1 MKKLENTKK
10 NNIFK
15 RIFIKFCRLI
25 GFEIIDQ
32 SDLSSPTLSK
42 NLSETLT
49 IQGKK
54 SITIPL
60 GQVDITRKIISL
72 KIILRTCTSE
82 LIMDQNK
89 KRILELEKNE
99 YTFRTL
105 RSLIKSTNIASE
117 RFKNI
122 NFEIIVTDTNSHKD
136 DLKKLNEI
144 LSKCK
149 IKNKLILVDL
159 NYYKSRIKGDY
170 SKAKFS
176 NMANFYNSL
185 LIAKNED
192 ADMIYFVEDDYL
204 HTKNS
209 ITEMILSY
217 EKFSSIFLKDLIL
230 LPSDYP
236 YLYSKD
242 ENTKIYL
249 GEKYH
254 WRLVSES
261 LVTFMT
267 SKSLIN
273 KHFDQLEKMGL
284 EWVDPWERPLHEL
297 YKLYPC
303 LSPIPSLAIH
313 CANIN
318 SIFGISP
325 FINIKKLWDENENF

>member
-1 MKKLENTKK
+1 MKKIKNQKK
-10 NNIFK
+10 NNLFK
-15 RIFIKFCRLI
+15 KIFIKICRIL

-32 SDLSSPTLSK
+32 SNLSSPTLGK
-42 NLSETLT
+42 DLNEMLS
-49 IQGKK
+49 IQGEK

-60 GQVDITRKIISL
+60 GKIDIKKKVQSL
-72 KIILRTCTSE
+72 KIIVRTCTSE

-89 KRILELEKNE
+89 RRIFDCEKNE

-105 RSLIKSTNIASE
+105 RSIVKASNKAKE
-117 RFKNI
+117 KFENI
-122 NFEIIVTDTNSHKD
+122 NFDLVVTDTNSPEN
-136 DLKKLNEI
+136 DLKIFKEILKRSVIKNEI
-144 LSKCK
+144 VSINLSEFKHK
-149 IKNKLILVDL
+149 IKD
-159 NYYKSRIKGDY
+159 GY

-185 LIAKNED
+185 LIAKNEEVD
-192 ADMIYFVEDDYL
+192 IIYFVEDDYL
-204 HTKNS
+204 HSINS
-209 ITEMILSY
+209 IVEMILSY
-217 EKFSSIFLKDLIL
+217 EKFYSIFLQDLVL

-236 YLYSKD
+236 YLYSKT

-254 WRLVSES
+254 WRLISES

-267 SKSLIN
+267 SSRLIKKN
-273 KHFDQLEKMGL
+273 FEELKKMGI
-284 EWVDPWERPLHEL
+284 EWEDPWEKPLHEI
-297 YKLYPC
+297 YKTNPC

-325 FINIKKLWDENENF
+325 FVNIKKLWDENEN